1 MMDEKIVNLLKNQLW
16 YLATCD
22 GGEPNAVPVGFKKV
36 AEDGTLLIG
45 DVFFKVTLKNLLANA
60 NVSISACDA
69 ASGEGYQVKG
79 TAEYFTDGSVFEEIK
94 ALGEELF
101 HGKLAPK
108 GAVRVTPR
116 KAIVTTP
123 GPDNNK
129 VTEY

>member
-36 AEDGTLLIG
+36 AEDGTLLVG
-45 DVFFKVTLKNLLANA
+45 DVFFKVTLKNLLVNA

-79 TAEYFTDGSVFEEIK
+79 TAEYFTEGPVFDEIK

>member
-1 MMDEKIVNLLKNQLW
+1 M
-16 YLATCD
+16 
-22 GGEPNAVPVGFKKV
+22 
-36 AEDGTLLIG
+36 LLIG

-79 TAEYFTDGSVFEEIK
+79 TAEYFTDGPVFDEIK

>member
-1 MMDEKIVNLLKNQLW
+1 MDEKIVNLLKNQLW

-60 NVSISACDA
+60 NVSISASDA

-79 TAEYFTDGSVFEEIK
+79 DAEYFTEGPVFEEIK

-101 HGKLAPK
+101 HGRLTPK

-116 KAIVTTP
+116 RAIVTTP

-129 VTEY
+129 VTEL

>member
-1 MMDEKIVNLLKNQLW
+1 MMDEKVINLLKNQLW
-16 YLATCD
+16 YLATCSD
-22 GGEPNAVPVGFKKV
+22 GEPNAVPVGFKKV

-60 NVSISACDA
+60 NVSISACDGA
-69 ASGEGYQVKG
+69 TSEGYQVKG
-79 TAEYFTDGSVFEEIK
+79 TAEYFTEGPVFEEMK
-94 ALGEELF
+94 VLGEELF

-116 KAIVTTP
+116 KVIVTTP

-129 VTEY
+129 VTEL